1 MKNIL
6 RYIIAIILTIL
17 IIAFLLINLLSSTIL
32 SEKYILSKLD
42 ETNYYNKMYQYV
54 QSSFENYI
62 YQSGLDENVLDNI
75 VSKEKIEKDTKI
87 IIGNIY
93 DGLNEKIDTQEI
105 KDNLNKNINNS
116 LKNQKMN
123 ATQKE
128 AIEKFV
134 NEITNEYTKTMSH
147 STYETQINKA
157 YIKGIKYIDVVKKV
171 MLVTIAVLVI
181 LLILLS
187 LKRIY
192 RIFTTI
198 GISIFASGTF
208 FAITNWYI
216 MAKIKI
222 QTITILNDAISDCV
236 RNILQELLNTIK
248 NESLIFVLV
257 GIFLIIIPS
266 LIHYYVRSKEE
277 KNTKAV

>member
-6 RYIIAIILTIL
+6 RYIIAILLTIV

-32 SEKYILSKLD
+32 SEKYVLSKLE
-42 ETNYYNKMYQYV
+42 ETDYYNKMYEYV

-62 YQSGLDENVLDNI
+62 YQSGLEENVLDNI
-75 VSKEKIEKDTKI
+75 VSKDKIEKDTKI

-105 KDNLNKNINNS
+105 KDKLNSNINNS

-128 AIEKFV
+128 AIDKFV
-134 NEITNEYTKTMSH
+134 GEITNEYTKTMSH
-147 STYETQINKA
+147 TNYETQINKA
-157 YIKGIKYIDVVKKV
+157 YAKGMKYIGIVKKA
-171 MLVTIAVLVI
+171 MLVSIAILVI
-181 LLILLS
+181 LLILVS

-192 RIFTTI
+192 RIFTI
-198 GISIFASGTF
+198 LGVSMLSSGTF

-216 MAKIKI
+216 MAKIKV

-236 RNILQELLNTIK
+236 RNILQELLNTVK
-248 NESLIFVLV
+248 NEALILGLA
-257 GIFLIIIPS
+257 GICLIIIPS
-266 LIHYYVRSKEE
+266 LIHYYIRCKDE
-277 KNTKAV
+277 KSTKVV

>member
-32 SEKYILSKLD
+32 SENYILLKLD

-75 VSKEKIEKDTKI
+75 VSKEKIKKDTKI

-105 KDNLNKNINNS
+105 KDNLNANINNS
-116 LKNQKMN
+116 FKNQKMN
-123 ATQKE
+123 TTQKE
-128 AIEKFV
+128 AIEQFV
-134 NEITNEYTKTMSH
+134 SEITNEYTKTMSH
-147 STYETQINKA
+147 SNYEAQINSDYK
-157 YIKGIKYIDVVKKV
+157 KGMKYIGIAKKV
-171 MLVTIAVLVI
+171 MLISIAVLVI

-187 LKRIY
+187 LRRTY

-198 GISIFASGTF
+198 GISTLASGTF
-208 FAITNWYI
+208 FAITNLYI
-216 MAKIKI
+216 MSKIKI